1 MLRREGSGLRGR
13 RKRGNERQTGR
24 ESERERTG
32 GVKSG
37 RIAGGNNSNR
47 REVRRKEE
55 KTKDIND
62 NQSKKICHE

>member
-1 MLRREGSGLRGR
+1 MRDRHGERARE
-13 RKRGNERQTGR
+13 KDI
-24 ESERERTG
+24 ERERTG